1 MEVEP
6 IEVEPVVELFVEKQ
20 KERLADGKLR
30 QEEYEAF
37 LDGVN
42 DALSYLQLEY
52 IPTSETIEKS
62 KKQPVIYHEIE
73 EKYSRFR
80 EVAMYKNSFLR
91 IADIAKQTN
100 QTTAQL
106 TEVADTVKAEL

>member
-6 IEVEPVVELFVEKQ
+6 IEITSVIELFVEKQ
-20 KERLADGKLR
+20 KERLADGKIR

-42 DALSYLQLEY
+42 DALSYLKLEY

-62 KKQPVIYHEIE
+62 KKLPVAYNEIE

-91 IADIAKQTN
+91 VADIAKQTK
-100 QTTAQL
+100 QSDAKL
-106 TEVADTVKAEL
+106 AEVAETVKAEL